1 MGWVLLTPVYREEH
15 LQKQLTQGHMDGK
28 KGSWVSNSVLLVSFY
43 HVYHPPPP
51 PPPRHRLSFCYIS
64 QAERG
69 KSILYRDFF
78 CKGTSLCNGPGVVK
92 NMLKKFLKDQVHTEG
107 QRESGTK

>member
-28 KGSWVSNSVLLVSFY
+28 KGSWVSNSVLLDSFY

-51 PPPRHRLSFCYIS
+51 T
-64 QAERG
+64 
-69 KSILYRDFF
+69 FF
-78 CKGTSLCNGPGVVK
+78 L
-92 NMLKKFLKDQVHTEG
+92 LH
-107 QRESGTK
+107 